1 MPFSCFVISLF
12 CVVVC
17 EVGLGSWAWSGAPEA
32 DINHP
37 PKPIANNIFPL
48 WLMSGSPYM
57 TTNCRARF
65 CPLAESAGHPPRAT
79 QVWQRENVRGKNRSH
94 TKGERRRG
102 EEIQETH
109 ARLSPLKSAKR
120 TGQYTCDLLSRLLLP
135 PAI

>member
-37 PKPIANNIFPL
+37 PKPRANNIFPL
-48 WLMSGSPYM
+48 PFMSRSPYL
-57 TTNCRARF
+57 TRNSRAR
-65 CPLAESAGHPPRAT
+65 CRPLAESAGHPPRAT
-79 QVWQRENVRGKNRSH
+79 QVWQREKARGKNRSH

-102 EEIQETH
+102 EEIQEIH
-109 ARLSPLKSAKR
+109 ARPLPLKSAKR
-120 TGQYTCDLLSRLLLP
+120 TGQYTCNWHLRFSFY
-135 PAI
+135 